1 MTRFEELPGNVRTLM
16 LAKLAMEMR
25 QLNAIDLRHLA
36 LLRRVSMAE
45 LWRGICRKAQQPVCA
60 LPLGATPSIER
71 RHSSAPPPAT
81 STRYS
86 IRGLAR

>member
-16 LAKLAMEMR
+16 LAKLAMELR
-25 QLNAIDLRHLA
+25 QLNAIDLCHLA

-60 LPLGATPSIER
+60 PPLGAMPSSER
-71 RHSSAPPPAT
+71 RPAPALAHGT
-81 STRYS
+81 VRLK
-86 IRGLAR
+86 GLGR

>member
-16 LAKLAMEMR
+16 LAKLAIEMR

-36 LLRRVSMAE
+36 LLRHVSMNE

-60 LPLGATPSIER
+60 LPLGAMPSIDR
-71 RHSSAPPPAT
+71 RHAPVPAHQT
-81 STRYS
+81 
-86 IRGLAR
+86 IRVNGLAR

>member
-16 LAKLAMEMR
+16 LAKLAIEMR

-36 LLRRVSMAE
+36 LLRHVSMNE

-60 LPLGATPSIER
+60 LPLGAMPSIER
-71 RHSSAPPPAT
+71 RQSSVPAHQT
-81 STRYS
+81 VRVS
-86 IRGLAR
+86 GLAR

>member
-25 QLNAIDLRHLA
+25 QLNAIDLCHLA

-60 LPLGATPSIER
+60 LPLGAMPSIEP
-71 RHSSAPPPAT
+71 RHVSPPAHHAV
-81 STRYS
+81 RVN
-86 IRGLAR
+86 GLAR

>member
-36 LLRRVSMAE
+36 LLRRVTMTE

>member
-36 LLRRVSMAE
+36 LLRRVSMTE
-45 LWRGICRKAQQPVCA
+45 LWHSICRKAQQPVCS
-60 LPLGATPSIER
+60 LPLGAMPSIER
-71 RHSSAPPPAT
+71 RHSSPPAHQT
-81 STRYS
+81 FRVN
-86 IRGLAR
+86 GLSR

>member
-16 LAKLAMEMR
+16 LAKLAIEMR

-36 LLRRVSMAE
+36 LLRHVSMNE

-60 LPLGATPSIER
+60 LPLGAMPSNER
-71 RHSSAPPPAT
+71 RLSSPPAAP
-81 STRYS
+81 SHRIVRVS
-86 IRGLAR
+86 GLAR

>member
-36 LLRRVSMAE
+36 LLRHVSMNE

-60 LPLGATPSIER
+60 LPLGAMPTIER
-71 RHSSAPPPAT
+71 RHASVPLHQT
-81 STRYS
+81 
-86 IRGLAR
+86 IRVNGLAR

>member
-16 LAKLAMEMR
+16 LAKLAIEMR

-36 LLRRVSMAE
+36 LLRHVSMNE

-60 LPLGATPSIER
+60 LPLGAMPSIER
-71 RHSSAPPPAT
+71 RHASVPAHQT
-81 STRYS
+81 
-86 IRGLAR
+86 IRVNGLAR

>member
-16 LAKLAMEMR
+16 LAKLAIEMR

-36 LLRRVSMAE
+36 LLRHVSMNE

-60 LPLGATPSIER
+60 LPLGAMPSIER
-71 RHSSAPPPAT
+71 RYAPLPAHQT
-81 STRYS
+81 
-86 IRGLAR
+86 IRVNGLAR

>member
-36 LLRRVSMAE
+36 LLRRVSMVE

-60 LPLGATPSIER
+60 LPLGAMPSIER
-71 RHSSAPPPAT
+71 RHTSAPAHQT
-81 STRYS
+81 VRIS
-86 IRGLAR
+86 GLAR